1 MLKHLSLT
9 MAVLLLCGCGVVVS
23 PRPIG
28 DSPLNI
34 QEQISEWEG
43 IWLSSEG
50 AVAIKVADAT
60 NGIIE
65 YSFGGTNQ
73 GGGNFESGSV
83 LLREGGGWTF
93 ANYEVVDGTNS
104 LGYLW
109 GKIAK
114 SPRQILLWPPDSE
127 KIEALVESGQLP
139 GTIEYPKD
147 KRTGQPVKG
156 PLSLGKA
163 ITLGDLTSEHLQVI
177 TSETNGP
184 MINWQN
190 PMTLIKQSHRNDQ
203 RHLRSAQKRLTKDLK

>member
-1 MLKHLSLT
+1 MIKHLALILT
-9 MAVLLLCGCGVVVS
+9 VIFLCGCGIVS
-23 PRPIG
+23 SSLHIG
-28 DSPLNI
+28 DSPANI
-34 QEQISEWEG
+34 QDQISEWDG

-50 AVAIKVADAT
+50 VVAIKVTDAT
-60 NGIIE
+60 NGIIQ
-65 YSFGGTNQ
+65 YSFCETNQ

-109 GKIAK
+109 GKIDK

-147 KRTGQPVKG
+147 KRTGQSVKG

-163 ITLGDLTSEHLQVI
+163 ITLGNLTAEHLQVI

-184 MINWQN
+184 MVDWQN
-190 PMTLIKQSHRNDQ
+190 PMTLIKQSHRNEQ
-203 RHLRSAQKRLTKDLK
+203 RYLRSAQKRLSQDLK

>member
-1 MLKHLSLT
+1 MIKHLSLT
-9 MAVLLLCGCGVVVS
+9 IAVLLLCGCGVVVS
-23 PRPIG
+23 PRPVG

-34 QEQISEWEG
+34 QEQISEWDG
-43 IWLSSEG
+43 TWLTSEG
-50 AVAIKVADAT
+50 VVAIKVVDAT

-73 GGGNFESGSV
+73 GKGNFESGSV
-83 LLREGGGWTF
+83 LLREGGGWIF
-93 ANYEVVDGTNS
+93 ANYEVVDGTNT

-109 GKIAK
+109 GKIDK
-114 SPRQILLWPPDSE
+114 SPRQILLWPPNSE

-147 KRTGQPVKG
+147 KRTGQSVKG

-163 ITLGDLTSEHLQVI
+163 TTLGSLTAEHLQVI

-184 MINWQN
+184 MVNWQN
-190 PMTLIKQSHRNDQ
+190 PMTLIKQSQRND
-203 RHLRSAQKRLTKDLK
+203 RKHLRSAQKQFLQDNR